1 MAFGRRVRTF
11 ENRYEADQELAGSY
25 RAKLDEAAEAER
37 ELRAAQAEDRPE
49 VEIRGLSK
57 AFDKALLDAL
67 RAAEA
72 AEGVAAGP
80 KTYPASEDPQE
91 IRRAQIARRKA
102 LAKPAVRPWT
112 DEVDRLRT
120 AREELKF
127 SYRAV
132 FRT

>member
-11 ENRYEADQELAGSY
+11 DDRYQADKELAGSY
-25 RAKLDEAAEAER
+25 DAKLAAAGESER
-37 ELRAAQAEDRPE
+37 ELREAKADGRPD

-57 AFDKALLDAL
+57 AFDRALLEAL

-72 AEGVAAGP
+72 AERVAAGP
-80 KTYPASEDPQE
+80 KIYPASEDPAE

-102 LAKPAVRPWT
+102 LATVSVRPWT

-127 SYRAV
+127 SFRAV
-132 FRT
+132 ART

>member
-11 ENRYEADQELAGSY
+11 EDRYEADQELSGSY
-25 RAKLDEAAEAER
+25 RAKLDEAAQAER
-37 ELRAAQAEDRPE
+37 DLREAQAEGRPE
-49 VEIRGLSK
+49 VEVRGLSK

-72 AEGVAAGP
+72 AERVAAGP
-80 KTYPASEDPQE
+80 KTYPASEDPGE

-102 LAKPAVRPWT
+102 LAKSAVRPWT

-132 FRT
+132 ART